1 MTARFFALL
10 TNIGAAKL
18 ANATAL
24 GTRLEI
30 THMAVGDGGGTLP
43 TPSPAQT
50 QLVNEQRRAAINM
63 LTIDPINTSQIIAEQ
78 VIPETEGGWWIREIG
93 LLDKDGD
100 LVAIA
105 NCAET
110 YKPQLQEGSGRT
122 QTIRMI
128 LIVSSTAA
136 VTLKIDPS
144 VVLATRQY
152 VDKKTDDKAIEV
164 KAYADDLLAAHAKSR
179 NHPDASKTEK
189 GFVKLSSATTSD
201 SEVLAAT
208 PKAVKTATDN
218 AAKALDDHQKA
229 DNPHVQYLQ
238 MGQLTG
244 VIGTSRN
251 AKMSIPTA
259 STQATFTADELI
271 VQTALGAPQ
280 YKLTNLNKVINLAAI
295 GAGGLDIGTVPTSGF
310 IAIYVIYN
318 PSSQESALLAVNTT
332 ATIATETCFGVMP
345 GGYTASAL
353 VAVLPI
359 RTSKFRPSYLAGRTV
374 SFELT
379 PVYISSSISSP
390 VTKLDISAAAPK
402 NATLV
407 RGVCSAG
414 GASVSAGYSS
424 IRVWSGLSL
433 IGEQEV
439 RLGGQSGGGAD
450 TVGNFEINVIE
461 RQSLYFSFSSDMTG
475 AISGLIKIST
485 YEF

>member
-30 THMAVGDGGGTLP
+30 TQMAVGDGGGTLP

-50 QLVNEQRRAAINM
+50 KLMNEQRRAALNM

-144 VVLATRQY
+144 VVLATRKY
-152 VDKKTDDKAIEV
+152 ADDKAIEV
-164 KAYADDLLAAHAKSR
+164 KQYADNLLTEHEKSR

-208 PKAVKTATDN
+208 PKAVKTVAEA
-218 AAKALDDHQKA
+218 AAKALGDHGKDA
-229 DNPHVQYLQ
+229 NPHDQYFQIANLLSEIKALGPAALAETLANLGLGDAAKKGIASNAEMQVGTADKLVSLVGLMSIFGKRAFSENDYIRIPDVPGGLILQ
-238 MGQLTG
+238 WGRVVIPTTVSEKSAKITYPIQFPTAVFSITG
-244 VIGTSRN
+244 TSCIPGDNYMDGGGDFPVFQHIGGVTGCTVWAFERVLNATVGGFVAYFVIG
-251 AKMSIPTA
+251 
-259 STQATFTADELI
+259 
-271 VQTALGAPQ
+271 
-280 YKLTNLNKVINLAAI
+280 Y
-295 GAGGLDIGTVPTSGF
+295 
-310 IAIYVIYN
+310 
-318 PSSQESALLAVNTT
+318 
-332 ATIATETCFGVMP
+332 
-345 GGYTASAL
+345 
-353 VAVLPI
+353 
-359 RTSKFRPSYLAGRTV
+359 
-374 SFELT
+374 
-379 PVYISSSISSP
+379 
-390 VTKLDISAAAPK
+390 
-402 NATLV
+402 
-407 RGVCSAG
+407 
-414 GASVSAGYSS
+414 
-424 IRVWSGLSL
+424 
-433 IGEQEV
+433 
-439 RLGGQSGGGAD
+439 
-450 TVGNFEINVIE
+450 
-461 RQSLYFSFSSDMTG
+461 
-475 AISGLIKIST
+475 
-485 YEF
+485 

>member
-30 THMAVGDGGGTLP
+30 TQMAVGDGGGTLP
-43 TPSPAQT
+43 TPNPAQT
-50 QLVNEQRRAAINM
+50 KLVNEQRRAALNM

-144 VVLATRQY
+144 VVLATRKY
-152 VDKKTDDKAIEV
+152 ADDKAIEV
-164 KAYADDLLAAHAKSR
+164 KQYADNLLTEHEKSR

-208 PKAVKTATDN
+208 PKAVKTVAEA
-218 AAKALDDHQKA
+218 AAKALGDHGKDA
-229 DNPHVQYLQ
+229 NPHDQYFQIANL
-238 MGQLTG
+238 LSE
-244 VIGTSRN
+244 I
-251 AKMSIPTA
+251 K
-259 STQATFTADELI
+259 
-271 VQTALGAPQ
+271 ALGPAALAETLANLGLGDISTRLPKFIILYPDGTESAP
-280 YKLTNLNKVINLAAI
+280 AI
-295 GAGGLDIGTVPTSGF
+295 MTKNIRKAIANPFPGRRVEALVEVLIAGQWGATGWL
-310 IAIYVIYN
+310 YN
-318 PSSQESALLAVNTT
+318 PNVAG
-332 ATIATETCFGVMP
+332 FGS
-345 GGYTASAL
+345 G
-353 VAVLPI
+353 
-359 RTSKFRPSYLAGRTV
+359 
-374 SFELT
+374 
-379 PVYISSSISSP
+379 
-390 VTKLDISAAAPK
+390 ISAYPYGS
-402 NATLV
+402 N
-407 RGVCSAG
+407 
-414 GASVSAGYSS
+414 SS
-424 IRVWSGLSL
+424 DDFI
-433 IGEQEV
+433 II
-439 RLGGQSGGGAD
+439 QSGGLEVTTSSSSAGNPHGISAQVTSAPYRIRIK
-450 TVGNFEINVIE
+450 TVN
-461 RQSLYFSFSSDMTG
+461 
-475 AISGLIKIST
+475 
-485 YEF
+485 

>member
-1 MTARFFALL
+1 MTAKFFALL

-30 THMAVGDGGGTLP
+30 TQMAVGDGGGTLP

-50 QLVNEQRRAAINM
+50 KLVNEQRRAGLNM

-208 PKAVKTATDN
+208 PKAIKTVAEA
-218 AAKALDDHQKA
+218 AAKALGDHGKDA
-229 DNPHVQYLQ
+229 NPHDQYFQIANLLSEIKELGPAALAETLLNVGLGDAAKQGVATNAQ
-238 MGQLTG
+238 MAVGTATNLLPTVAAVMSLFGKRNFTTNDYIRIPDIPGGLIIQWCGGVTTTTG
-244 VIGTSRN
+244 D
-251 AKMSIPTA
+251 
-259 STQATFTADELI
+259 STQVVTFPI
-271 VQTALGAPQ
+271 PFPGALCHLAVTTIAGSASISDAWFQ
-280 YKLTNLNKVINLAAI
+280 QLAATLSNCTVV
-295 GAGGLDIGTVPTSGF
+295 AQYQGGGSVSGGVTPRV
-310 IAIYVIYN
+310 IAI
-318 PSSQESALLAVNTT
+318 
-332 ATIATETCFGVMP
+332 
-345 GGYTASAL
+345 GY
-353 VAVLPI
+353 
-359 RTSKFRPSYLAGRTV
+359 
-374 SFELT
+374 
-379 PVYISSSISSP
+379 
-390 VTKLDISAAAPK
+390 
-402 NATLV
+402 
-407 RGVCSAG
+407 
-414 GASVSAGYSS
+414 
-424 IRVWSGLSL
+424 
-433 IGEQEV
+433 
-439 RLGGQSGGGAD
+439 
-450 TVGNFEINVIE
+450 
-461 RQSLYFSFSSDMTG
+461 
-475 AISGLIKIST
+475 
-485 YEF
+485 